1 MGRSLGYEPTNRER
15 EFAAKGARLFLRNL
29 HGAVA
34 VTDEHG
40 TTESGTR
47 EPRLHLVLAAT
58 AGTRFIRAGGCR

>member
-1 MGRSLGYEPTNRER
+1 M
-15 EFAAKGARLFLRNL
+15 FLRNL
-29 HGAVA
+29 HGVVA